1 MLLNSKIYIFLENSQ
16 ILIFDIGGDLINE
29 KNFKFKIS
37 SLPIIINNKIIFLDN
52 KIN

>member
-29 KNFKFKIS
+29 KISNLKF
-37 SLPIIINNKIIFLDN
+37 LLFR
-52 KIN
+52 